1 MKKLLCLSLSCL
13 LFSGLSYGDVT
24 TKKHGLIAFYQ
35 SQAEGQDQ
43 QQMIQQLESKLK
55 GNACVIHREGQI
67 LAKQG
72 SYAFPSQN
80 KFMMLTCDT
89 AQLEQDT
96 HWLTQLA
103 QDVSNLTIQE
113 GKIVVLNHDAMK
125 EAGEKRQFII
135 KISDYN
141 NDSAIDR
148 NRDLTVLQTLVTTRT
163 PAYKNETVFRVD
175 DALGMPRA
183 DEIAMIYYDNAGDAQ
198 AFRANNDDVLAK
210 IGAFNQEHLTQFAY
224 FVAKSNR

>member
-1 MKKLLCLSLSCL
+1 MKKLLCLPLSCL
-13 LFSGLSYGDVT
+13 LFSGLSYADV
-24 TKKHGLIAFYQ
+24 KIQKHGLIALYQ
-35 SQAEGQDQ
+35 SQAEGHSQ

-55 GNACVIHREGQI
+55 GNDCVIQREGQI

-80 KFMMLTCDT
+80 KFLMLTCDT
-89 AQLEQDT
+89 AQLEQGT
-96 HWLTQLA
+96 QWLTQLA
-103 QDVSNLTIQE
+103 QKVSKLTIQE
-113 GKIVVLNHDAMK
+113 GRVVELNNDALK
-125 EAGEKRQFII
+125 EVGHKREFII

-148 NRDLTVLQTLVTTRT
+148 NRDLTVLQTLVATRT
-163 PAYKNETVFRVD
+163 QAYKNEAVFRVD

-183 DEIAMIYYDNAGDAQ
+183 DEITMIYYDNADDAR

-210 IGAFNQEHLTQFAY
+210 IGAFNQAHLTQFAY